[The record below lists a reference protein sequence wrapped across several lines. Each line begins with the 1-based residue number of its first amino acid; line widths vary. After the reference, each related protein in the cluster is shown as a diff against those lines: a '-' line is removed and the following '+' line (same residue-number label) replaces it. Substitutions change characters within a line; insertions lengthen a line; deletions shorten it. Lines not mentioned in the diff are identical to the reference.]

1 MQKIHTKALKHLS
14 LAIENDPGHIPSI
27 ALMCQTLL
35 KEQRFREV
43 NKALDQVSVDK
54 KDDTE
59 IIYIR
64 IKLFYLT
71 NDTSKAV
78 NELENILF
86 KKKLDIKFYE
96 LGLLIYKKN
105 ENFTGQQKMLEKIV
119 DLDPSNGIA
128 HLEFGKLINDPADFE
143 KKKLLLEIS
152 LDLLPKNPEPA
163 WELAKYYKDILFHDS
178 QVLNNSEYYHNSKK
192 YYKIGLKND
201 ENNYQYILD
210 LGKLEFKNYKYDNA
224 QFEFKKLL
232 STVLKKDAFYFLGLI
247 DKSKDKLKSAEDHF
261 TKAFGSK
268 RYKSRAMLEFCK
280 IKIDQDDYK
289 SANQYINKILEYL
302 EIDENENLKIS
313 KSLSRKNDFYAARKF
328 LKKAHTFKK
337 MRGQAM
343 VMKYMVLY
351 KLEKE
356 SQSDLLHKSISVYN
370 QNALAY
376 YELGKIE
383 KKLKKYEN
391 AKLYFENACN
401 YDWDHID
408 SHYQLSNMEIL
419 LKNFESALYHIEIVY
434 NINPKFKDTRKIFSK
449 LKNS

>member
-1 MQKIHTKALKHLS
+1 M
-14 LAIENDPGHIPSI
+14 
-27 ALMCQTLL
+27 
-35 KEQRFREV
+35 
-43 NKALDQVSVDK
+43 
-54 KDDTE
+54 
-59 IIYIR
+59 
-64 IKLFYLT
+64 
-71 NDTSKAV
+71 
-78 NELENILF
+78 
-86 KKKLDIKFYE
+86 
-96 LGLLIYKKN
+96 
-105 ENFTGQQKMLEKIV
+105 
-119 DLDPSNGIA
+119 
-128 HLEFGKLINDPADFE
+128 
-143 KKKLLLEIS
+143 
-152 LDLLPKNPEPA
+152 
-163 WELAKYYKDILFHDS
+163 
-178 QVLNNSEYYHNSKK
+178 
-192 YYKIGLKND
+192 
-201 ENNYQYILD
+201 
-210 LGKLEFKNYKYDNA
+210 
-224 QFEFKKLL
+224 
-232 STVLKKDAFYFLGLI
+232 I

-261 TKAFGSK
+261 TKAFGST

-328 LKKAHTFKK
+328 LKKAHTFKR

-343 VMKYMVLY
+343 VIKYMVLY

-419 LKNFESALYHIEIVY
+419 LKNFESALFHIKIVY
-434 NINPKFKDTRKIFSK
+434 NINPKFKDTKKIFSK

>member
-1 MQKIHTKALKHLS
+1 MQKLRTEALKHLS
-14 LAIENDPGHIPSI
+14 LAIENDPRHIPSI

-43 NKALDQVSVDK
+43 NKVLDQVSVDK
-54 KDDTE
+54 KNDVE

-64 IKLFYLT
+64 TKLFYLT

-78 NELENILF
+78 IELENILF
-86 KKKLDIKFYE
+86 KKTLDIKFYE

-105 ENFTGQQKMLEKIV
+105 ENFTSQQKMLEKIV
-119 DLDPSNGIA
+119 ELDPLNGIA
-128 HLEFGKLINDPADFE
+128 HLEFGKLINDPAEFK

-152 LDLLPKNPEPA
+152 LDLLPENSEPA
-163 WELAKYYKDILFHDS
+163 WELAKYYKNILFHDS

-192 YYKIGLKND
+192 YYKIALKND

-210 LGKLEFKNYKYDNA
+210 LGKLEFKNNKYDNA

-232 STVLKKDAFYFLGLI
+232 STVFKQEASYFLALI

-261 TKAFGSK
+261 SKAFGSR

-280 IKIDQDDYK
+280 LKIDQDDYK
-289 SANQYINKILEYL
+289 SANQYIQKTLEYL
-302 EIDENENLKIS
+302 EIDEHENFKIS
-313 KSLSRKNDFYAARKF
+313 KSLSHKNDFYAARKF

-337 MRGQAM
+337 MRGHAIVIQY
-343 VMKYMVLY
+343 KIFY
-351 KLEKE
+351 KLEKKR
-356 SQSDLLHKSISVYN
+356 QSDLLHKSISVYN

-376 YELGKIE
+376 YELGRIE
-383 KKLKKYEN
+383 KNSKKYEN

-408 SHYQLSNMEIL
+408 SHYQLSNIEII
-419 LKNFESALYHIEIVY
+419 LKNFKSALYHIEIVY
-434 NINPKFKDTRKIFSK
+434 NICPEFKDAKKILSK
-449 LKNS
+449 LKNP